1 MKRDT
6 TGATLEDR
14 FDKTVS
20 LAFLLIFESV
30 HSTGFLKGRSF
41 LHLLIPP
48 GSAEG
53 DAGEELWEVFKDQ
66 VHPFG

>member
-1 MKRDT
+1 MLKRDT

-20 LAFLLIFESV
+20 NRILSNLLLDTCMDLSV
-30 HSTGFLKGRSF
+30 LF
-41 LHLLIPP
+41 LHLLSPP

-53 DAGEELWEVFKDQ
+53 DAGEELRQVFEDE

>member
-1 MKRDT
+1 MLKRDT

-20 LAFLLIFESV
+20 NRILSNLLLDTCMDLSV
-30 HSTGFLKGRSF
+30 LFF
-41 LHLLIPP
+41 HLFSPP

-53 DAGEELWEVFKDQ
+53 DASEELWQVFENK

>member
-1 MKRDT
+1 MLKRDT

-20 LAFLLIFESV
+20 DCILILSF
-30 HSTGFLKGRSF
+30 TNSF
-41 LHLLIPP
+41 LHLLLPP

-53 DAGEELWEVFKDQ
+53 DAGEELRQVFKDE
-66 VHPFG
+66 VHPSG